1 MTEISWCLADSI
13 GSEKDAKLSS
23 VVMCRP
29 CFVWRFTCSCFCSTS
44 GFQSFHIRV
53 LSTSSDSGRYTGSG
67 RFVDGSSNP
76 HTQVCCLLAEWQC
89 ALRFGLTV
97 AGYLFMFFRLM
108 HWSGFV
114 EPGKNWFADCV
125 TQRTAVQT
133 STRWECETT
142 FCVDK
147 NPCSFEIRRIDLSDL
162 LTCLEVMRAK
172 RERPSFVSLTSQ
184 ERLLH
189 CHRYYQDFFQCNG

>member
-142 FCVDK
+142 FCRWQESVFFW
-147 NPCSFEIRRIDLSDL
+147 NSTYRSLRSTDLPWGDAS
-162 LTCLEVMRAK
+162 
-172 RERPSFVSLTSQ
+172 
-184 ERLLH
+184 
-189 CHRYYQDFFQCNG
+189 